1 MRAHR
6 PSPPKPISL
15 RPLNKRQRRWFWVF
29 LGVGIVIVVIG
40 WLVTIRQVAS
50 STLSSLRSQVDKGLE
65 KASDGLKDVESSVE
79 EKQSTFSDALEE
91 AQKGYQQ
98 EKERLQQEEATSS
111 DSDL

>member
-6 PSPPKPISL
+6 SPPPRPVSL
-15 RPLNKRQRRWFWVF
+15 RPMNQRQRRWFWVF

-50 STLSSLRSQVDKGLE
+50 STLPSIRSQVDKGLE

-79 EKQSTFSDALEE
+79 EKQATFSDALEE
-91 AQKGYQQ
+91 AQKGYEQ
-98 EKERLQQEEATSS
+98 EKERLQQEETISS